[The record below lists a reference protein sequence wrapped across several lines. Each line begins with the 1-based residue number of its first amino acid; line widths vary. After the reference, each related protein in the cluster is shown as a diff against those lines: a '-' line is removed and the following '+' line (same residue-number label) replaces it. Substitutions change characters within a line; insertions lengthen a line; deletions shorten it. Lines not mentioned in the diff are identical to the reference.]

1 MSEKL
6 YKAIAVA
13 FKINPDEFIA
23 TLKDGDDWLSEDAI
37 SDKVTELVSTKVTA
51 AKTDSRKSGQ
61 AEQNAKILKVVKL
74 AGFENPDNLQGSELL
89 TAFTAWKDEQIV
101 PASGD
106 TPTGEMDKETLL
118 KLPIVKSLILEA
130 KQESGNENTYRPQPL
145 YLEVESSI
153 FASIVSEARAKDK
166 ALGTPDVLALTL
178 GSSMPC
184 CIIAERKEEPAPKP
198 KTVRKKRT
206 KKIEEKHD

>member
-1 MSEKL
+1 MEEAKKQTPVDL
-6 YKAIAVA
+6 YLMVPHSTFEGGKETTKICLLSCKKIKAFAGVV
-13 FKINPDEFIA
+13 P
-23 TLKDGDDWLSEDAI
+23 
-37 SDKVTELVSTKVTA
+37 TKEILETHF
-51 AKTDSRKSGQ
+51 Q
-61 AEQNAKILKVVKL
+61 AERVKIQIAK
-74 AGFENPDNLQGSELL
+74 
-89 TAFTAWKDEQIV
+89 EQ
-101 PASGD
+101 SG
-106 TPTGEMDKETLL
+106 K
-118 KLPIVKSLILEA
+118 
-130 KQESGNENTYRPQPL
+130 ENTYVPQPL
-145 YLEVESSI
+145 CLEVKSSI

>member
-1 MSEKL
+1 MEEAKKQTPVDL
-6 YKAIAVA
+6 YLMVPHSTFEGGKETTKICLLSCKKIKAFAGVVPTKEILETHFQAERVKIQIA
-13 FKINPDEFIA
+13 KE
-23 TLKDGDDWLSEDAI
+23 
-37 SDKVTELVSTKVTA
+37 
-51 AKTDSRKSGQ
+51 KSG
-61 AEQNAKILKVVKL
+61 K
-74 AGFENPDNLQGSELL
+74 
-89 TAFTAWKDEQIV
+89 
-101 PASGD
+101 
-106 TPTGEMDKETLL
+106 
-118 KLPIVKSLILEA
+118 
-130 KQESGNENTYRPQPL
+130 ENTYVPQPL

-184 CIIAERKEEPAPKP
+184 CIIAERKEEPALKP

>member
-1 MSEKL
+1 MEEEKKQTPIDL
-6 YKAIAVA
+6 YLMVPHQVYEGGKQLVKVCLLACKKIKA
-13 FKINPDEFIA
+13 FEGFLP
-23 TLKDGDDWLSEDAI
+23 
-37 SDKVTELVSTKVTA
+37 TKEILETHF
-51 AKTDSRKSGQ
+51 Q
-61 AEQNAKILKVVKL
+61 AERVRI
-74 AGFENPDNLQGSELL
+74 
-89 TAFTAWKDEQIV
+89 
-101 PASGD
+101 
-106 TPTGEMDKETLL
+106 EM
-118 KLPIVKSLILEA
+118 A

-153 FASIVSEARAKDK
+153 FASIVSEVRAKDK

>member
-1 MSEKL
+1 METKEKQTPAKL
-6 YKAIAVA
+6 YLMVPHRVQGGKPRGEVRIVLLSCDKIKSFEGVLPTEEILATHFQAERVRMKIARS
-13 FKINPDEFIA
+13 
-23 TLKDGDDWLSEDAI
+23 KDG
-37 SDKVTELVSTKVTA
+37 
-51 AKTDSRKSGQ
+51 
-61 AEQNAKILKVVKL
+61 
-74 AGFENPDNLQGSELL
+74 
-89 TAFTAWKDEQIV
+89 
-101 PASGD
+101 
-106 TPTGEMDKETLL
+106 
-118 KLPIVKSLILEA
+118 EA
-130 KQESGNENTYRPQPL
+130 KYTPQPL
-145 YLEVESSI
+145 YLEVQSSI

>member
-1 MSEKL
+1 MEKEIAKQTSVDL
-6 YKAIAVA
+6 YLMVPHSI
-13 FKINPDEFIA
+13 
-23 TLKDGDDWLSEDAI
+23 
-37 SDKVTELVSTKVTA
+37 
-51 AKTDSRKSGQ
+51 
-61 AEQNAKILKVVKL
+61 
-74 AGFENPDNLQGSELL
+74 FEG
-89 TAFTAWKDEQIV
+89 
-101 PASGD
+101 G
-106 TPTGEMDKETLL
+106 KETTKICLL
-118 KLPIVKSLILEA
+118 SCKKIKAFEGFLPTKEILETHFQVERVRIEMA
-130 KQESGNENTYRPQPL
+130 KQESGNEGTYRPQPL

>member
-1 MSEKL
+1 MEEAKKQTPVDL
-6 YKAIAVA
+6 YLMVPHSTFEGGKETTKICLLSCKKIKAFAGVV
-13 FKINPDEFIA
+13 P
-23 TLKDGDDWLSEDAI
+23 
-37 SDKVTELVSTKVTA
+37 TKEILETHF
-51 AKTDSRKSGQ
+51 Q
-61 AEQNAKILKVVKL
+61 AERVKIQIAK
-74 AGFENPDNLQGSELL
+74 
-89 TAFTAWKDEQIV
+89 EQ
-101 PASGD
+101 SG
-106 TPTGEMDKETLL
+106 K
-118 KLPIVKSLILEA
+118 
-130 KQESGNENTYRPQPL
+130 ENTYVPQPL

-166 ALGTPDVLALTL
+166 ALGTPDVLALTM

>member
-1 MSEKL
+1 MEEAKKQTTVDL
-6 YKAIAVA
+6 YLMVPHSTFEGGKETTKICLLSCKKIKAFAGVV
-13 FKINPDEFIA
+13 P
-23 TLKDGDDWLSEDAI
+23 
-37 SDKVTELVSTKVTA
+37 TKEILETHF
-51 AKTDSRKSGQ
+51 Q
-61 AEQNAKILKVVKL
+61 AERVKIQIAK
-74 AGFENPDNLQGSELL
+74 
-89 TAFTAWKDEQIV
+89 EQ
-101 PASGD
+101 SG
-106 TPTGEMDKETLL
+106 K
-118 KLPIVKSLILEA
+118 
-130 KQESGNENTYRPQPL
+130 ENTYVPQPL
-145 YLEVESSI
+145 CLEVKSSI

>member
-1 MSEKL
+1 MEKVEKQTPADLFVMIPRVKQITREKSETT
-6 YKAIAVA
+6 
-13 FKINPDEFIA
+13 F
-23 TLKDGDDWLSEDAI
+23 
-37 SDKVTELVSTKVTA
+37 
-51 AKTDSRKSGQ
+51 
-61 AEQNAKILKVVKL
+61 
-74 AGFENPDNLQGSELL
+74 
-89 TAFTAWKDEQIV
+89 
-101 PASGD
+101 
-106 TPTGEMDKETLL
+106 TLL
-118 KLPIVKSLILEA
+118 KCANIPQFEGVLPTKEILQTHFATQRVKMEIA
-130 KQESGNENTYRPQPL
+130 KRDKTEYIPQPL